1 MELNL
6 KQIGKRIAAS
16 RNDLDLSQKE
26 LAAKI
31 NISNNHLS
39 NIETGKAAPSFLL
52 LLEICKA
59 LNVSIEYIAT
69 GRVYADLDKEL
80 EEKIKRCS
88 DEDKIKISKII
99 DVFLNN

>member
-39 NIETGKAAPSFLL
+39 NIETGKSAPSFLL

-80 EEKIKRCS
+80 EEKIKRCF